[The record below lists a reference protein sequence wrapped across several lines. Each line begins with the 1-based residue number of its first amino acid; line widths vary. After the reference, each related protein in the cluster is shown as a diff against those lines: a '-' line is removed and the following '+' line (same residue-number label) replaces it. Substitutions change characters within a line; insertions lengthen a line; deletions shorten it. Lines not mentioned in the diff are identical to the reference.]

1 MMQTLSLI
9 LSLAMFATSILIFII
24 RKWEK
29 KNLPPSP
36 PSNPILGHLHLLKL
50 PLYRTL
56 ATISKKYGPI
66 MYLRFGT
73 KPVIVVSSPSM
84 VEECLSK
91 NDVIFA
97 NRPRLL
103 IGKHLGYEYT
113 QLIWAPYGPHWRN
126 LRRISALEIF
136 SSSRLKMLYSIRAD
150 EVRSMILRLS
160 SASFDQVMN
169 MNSVFTELT
178 VNIMMRMTAGKRY
191 YGNVDQEEESELSQ
205 EAKRFREILNEA
217 LTLSTAASLGDYFVT
232 LKWIGFYNKV
242 EKQMVRLK
250 ERGDEFM
257 QELIEQR
264 RRLLAKTTD
273 DADKI
278 MNREGMTMIDVL
290 LSLQRK
296 DPDCYSDHMIR
307 GLIGVLISAGTDTT
321 AGTMEWALSLLL
333 NNPQVLN
340 KAKAEIDIHVGRQ
353 RLVDETDLN
362 NLPYLHAIILET
374 LRMYPAGPL
383 LTPHESS
390 DDCTV
395 GGYNIPGGTMLF
407 VNVWAIQNDPT
418 TWEEPNKFKPERF
431 LFTEGIREGYKLMPF
446 GAGRRACPGDALA
459 MRVIGSALG
468 SLIQSLEWERI
479 HADEL
484 VDMTEGTGL
493 TLNKAHPLEAKCK
506 PRPDML
512 HIISQS

>member
-1 MMQTLSLI
+1 MMETLSFI
-9 LSLAMFATSILIFII
+9 LFLALFATSILFIT

-36 PSNPILGHLHLLKL
+36 PSKPILGHLHLLKL

-56 ATISKKYGPI
+56 ATISNKYGPI
-66 MYLRFGT
+66 MYLRFGI

-84 VEECLSK
+84 VEECFSR

-136 SSSRLKMLYSIRAD
+136 SSSRLKTLYNIRAD
-150 EVRSMILRLS
+150 EVRSMILRLKNGN
-160 SASFDQVMN
+160 FDQIVN

-178 VNIMMRMTAGKRY
+178 INIMMRMTAGKRY
-191 YGNVDQEEESELSQ
+191 YGNLDQEEESDLSQ

-217 LTLSTAASLGDYFVT
+217 LALSTAASLGDYFII
-232 LKWIGFYNKV
+232 LKWIGFYNGV
-242 EKQMVRLK
+242 EKKMVRLK

-257 QELIEQR
+257 QGLIEQR
-264 RRLLAKTTD
+264 RRILSKSTD
-273 DADKI
+273 TDKVV
-278 MNREGMTMIDVL
+278 NREKMTMIDVL
-290 LSLQRK
+290 LSLQQEE
-296 DPDCYSDHMIR
+296 PECYSDHMIR

-333 NNPQVLN
+333 NHPQVLQ
-340 KAKAEIDIHVGRQ
+340 KAKAEIDIQVGGG
-353 RLVDETDLN
+353 RLVDENDLN
-362 NLPYLHAIILET
+362 DLPYLHAIILET

-383 LTPHESS
+383 LIPHESS
-390 DDCTV
+390 DDCIV
-395 GGYNIPGGTMLF
+395 GGYNIARGTMLF
-407 VNVWAIQNDPT
+407 VNVWAIQNDPK
-418 TWEEPNKFKPERF
+418 TWDEPNRFKPERF
-431 LFTEGIREGYKLMPF
+431 LFTEGVREGYKLMPF

-468 SLIQSLEWERI
+468 SLIQCLEWERV
-479 HADEL
+479 HADEM

-493 TLNKAHPLEAKCK
+493 TLNRAHPLEAKC
-506 PRPDML
+506 RPYPNML
-512 HIISQS
+512 HLIS

>member
-1 MMQTLSLI
+1 MMVTLSFI
-9 LSLAMFATSILIFII
+9 LSLALFATSILFII
-24 RKWEK
+24 LKWEK

-56 ATISKKYGPI
+56 ATISTKYGPV

-73 KPVIVVSSPSM
+73 KPVVVVSSPSM
-84 VEECLSK
+84 AEECFSK

-136 SSSRLKMLYSIRAD
+136 SSNRLKMLYSIRAD
-150 EVRSMILRLS
+150 EVRSMILRFS
-160 SASFDQVMN
+160 SANFDQIVN

-191 YGNVDQEEESELSQ
+191 YGNADQGEESELSQ
-205 EAKRFREILNEA
+205 EAKRFREILKEA
-217 LTLSTAASLGDYFVT
+217 LALSTAASLGDYFVI
-232 LKWIGFYNKV
+232 LKWIGFYNRV
-242 EKQMVRLK
+242 EKKMVRLK

-264 RRLLAKTTD
+264 RRILSKTTD
-273 DADKI
+273 ADKVV
-278 MNREGMTMIDVL
+278 NREETTMIDVL

-296 DPDCYSDHMIR
+296 EPDCYSDHMIR

-333 NNPQVLN
+333 NHPQVLK
-340 KAKAEIDIHVGRQ
+340 KAKAEIDIHVGRE

-390 DDCTV
+390 DNCTV
-395 GGYNIPGGTMLF
+395 GDYNIRCGTMLF
-407 VNVWAIQNDPT
+407 VNVWAIHNDPK
-418 TWEEPNKFKPERF
+418 TWDEPNKFKPERF
-431 LFTEGIREGYKLMPF
+431 LFTEGVREGYKLMPF

-468 SLIQSLEWERI
+468 SLIQCLEWERVD
-479 HADEL
+479 ADEM

-493 TLNKAHPLEAKCK
+493 TLNKAHPLEAKCR

-512 HIISQS
+512 HLISQS